1 MAVRVLP
8 AVNLQYER
16 GWSPVTERK
25 ATKGTLL
32 LALFCAQG
40 HLKGDASM
48 CMEVKVA
55 GYMFGLTEHLGVTT
69 AQEMLPLE

>member
-1 MAVRVLP
+1 
-8 AVNLQYER
+8 
-16 GWSPVTERK
+16 
-25 ATKGTLL
+25 
-32 LALFCAQG
+32 
-40 HLKGDASM
+40 M